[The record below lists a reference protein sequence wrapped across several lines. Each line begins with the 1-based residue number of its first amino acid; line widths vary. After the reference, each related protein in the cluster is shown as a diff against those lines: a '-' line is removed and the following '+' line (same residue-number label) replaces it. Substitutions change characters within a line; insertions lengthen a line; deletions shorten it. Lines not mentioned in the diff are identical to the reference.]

1 MRPTNLEEAIFDR
14 WGRACVI
21 CSRTPDEWLD
31 TDLGARRQ
39 DKLSL
44 HHVNGDETDQ
54 RVENVIPLCQSCHV
68 HVHRVDEPPY
78 RKWHRQLPLEHRHA
92 WNAHYSE
99 YYEGPRL
106 TRAEAERRF
115 GDDAGVPESVKYLE
129 HEREGFDPS
138 EFEADDPTGEAAGTD
153 DDDVVADGGD
163 DTATEGD
170 TVDTN
175 CEMANNCDDDG
186 DHEGD
191 ESDDNDDH

>member
-1 MRPTNLEEAIFDR
+1 MRPTTLEEAIFDR

-44 HHVNGDETDQ
+44 HHVNGDDTDQ

-129 HEREGFDPS
+129 HEREDFDPS
-138 EFEADDPTGEAAGTD
+138 EFEADDPTGDPAGTD
-153 DDDVVADGGD
+153 DHVVADGGD
-163 DTATEGD
+163 DTATAGEDCTD
-170 TVDTN
+170 TDSGEAAAT
-175 CEMANNCDDDG
+175 DDDT
-186 DHEGD
+186 DHEAD
-191 ESDDNDDH
+191 EDGADDD